1 MAGFQQSI
9 NQLLTT
15 AGVGVGLYNQLP
27 RIKENRELNQFN
39 KGKLASGY
47 DSLNKALDLQ
57 EGEKVADKVDALK
70 HGKTGLKAAEAEK
83 MIESTYRE
91 LGVLADLYE
100 QRGQKFPSVGYES
113 REQIEKFKDLQL
125 QLKNRYEG
133 IQNRKQKAQSIITTP
148 GGNP

>member
-9 NQLLTT
+9 NQLLT
-15 AGVGVGLYNQLP
+15 AGAGVGLYNQLP
-27 RIKENRELNQFN
+27 QIKEGRELTQFN

-47 DSLNKALDLQ
+47 KSLNKALNLQ
-57 EGEKVADKVDALK
+57 EGEEVAEKVDALQ
-70 HGKTGLKAAEAEK
+70 HGKTGLKTTEAEE

-91 LGVLADLYE
+91 LGALADIYE

-113 REQIEKFKDLQL
+113 RGQVQKFKDLQL
-125 QLKNRYEG
+125 KLKKRYEG
-133 IQNRKQKAQSIITTP
+133 IQDRKQEAQNIIINP

>member
-27 RIKENRELNQFN
+27 AIKEQRDLTQFN

-57 EGEKVADKVDALK
+57 DGEDVEGKVSALQ
-70 HGKTGLKAAEAEK
+70 HGKTGLKTADAEK

-91 LGVLADLYE
+91 LGALADIYE
-100 QRGQKFPSVGYES
+100 QRG
-113 REQIEKFKDLQL
+113 
-125 QLKNRYEG
+125 
-133 IQNRKQKAQSIITTP
+133 
-148 GGNP
+148 

>member
-27 RIKENRELNQFN
+27 AIKEKRDLTLFN
-39 KGKLASGY
+39 TGKLASGY

-57 EGEKVADKVDALK
+57 DGEDIEGKVDALK
-70 HGKTGLKAAEAEK
+70 HQKTGLKTADAEK

-100 QRGQKFPSVGYES
+100 QRG
-113 REQIEKFKDLQL
+113 
-125 QLKNRYEG
+125 
-133 IQNRKQKAQSIITTP
+133 
-148 GGNP
+148 